1 MLKKTISTILDP
13 KGAEEMVNSTM
24 KELYTKGIME
34 GEVKGKMEGLMEG
47 EVNGEIKC
55 RIKDV
60 LKLLKSRFKRIPSAT
75 EKAIQSYRDPIALE
89 SLFEQALDCKSLAD
103 FERDL
108 AHL

>member
-1 MLKKTISTILDP
+1 LNFSNLRRLVLFECLKTISTILDP

-34 GEVKGKMEGLMEG
+34 GKIEG
-47 EVNGEIKC
+47 
-55 RIKDV
+55 RIESKIQDV

-89 SLFEQALDCKSLAD
+89 SLFEQALDCESLAD